1 MKQKLL
7 LSDFAQWLSE
17 KEGITKKEAQTFLRT
32 LFQIVE
38 QGLTDDQFV
47 KIKGLGTFK
56 LVTVNERESVNIN
69 TGERFQ
75 IGEHNKIA
83 FIPDASMK
91 EIINRPFAH
100 FESVDLSD
108 ETDTAELDAV
118 DEAVKQEFPPI
129 SEEETSTTEESIP
142 TTVEVIT
149 ESSHPTSLPE
159 KQKDVTEEVSEE
171 SNLTEEIPTEIA
183 TITEGLEEKKAEEKA
198 EETET
203 LAQAEETEALAQA
216 EETET
221 LAQAEETE
229 TLAQAEET
237 EALAQAEAVAIT
249 AKETAS
255 ESQASEENLTPEET
269 PIQVV
274 STSEKTDAMGTEA
287 EISVS
292 QPTTLTVS
300 GAAVEEEEDT
310 RRPWLRRTLMALFVL
325 LLCTA
330 SYFAGYYR
338 LLCPPCAS
346 TAPTAPATKVQPDSA
361 LAKKPQAAKKDSAAV
376 SAASQTVSKPLNE
389 VKDSVKQP
397 QKQEEAVTRTHTIRV
412 GDNLS
417 RIARKYYGDDHYVD
431 FIIRQNNLK
440 NADNIHVGK
449 VLVLPPLETEKDN

>member
-129 SEEETSTTEESIP
+129 SEEETSTAEESIP

-171 SNLTEEIPTEIA
+171 SNLTEEIPTEFA
-183 TITEGLEEKKAEEKA
+183 TITEGLEEKKAEEK
-198 EETET
+198 
-203 LAQAEETEALAQA
+203 AEETEALAQA

-274 STSEKTDAMGTEA
+274 STSEKTDAMGTDA

-346 TAPTAPATKVQPDSA
+346 TAPTAPATKVQPDS
-361 LAKKPQAAKKDSAAV
+361 LQAKKPQAAKKDSAAV

-389 VKDSVKQP
+389 AKDSVKQP
-397 QKQEEAVTRTHTIRV
+397 QKQEEAVTRIHTIRV

-431 FIIRQNNLK
+431 FIIRKNNLK

-449 VLVLPPLETEKDN
+449 VLVLPPLDTEKDN

>member
-129 SEEETSTTEESIP
+129 SEEETSTAEESIP

-171 SNLTEEIPTEIA
+171 SNLTEEIPTEFA

-198 EETET
+198 ETET
-203 LAQAEETEALAQA
+203 LAQA

-274 STSEKTDAMGTEA
+274 STNEKTDAMGTEA

-346 TAPTAPATKVQPDSA
+346 TAPTAPAAKVQPDS
-361 LAKKPQAAKKDSAAV
+361 LQAKKPQAAKKDSAAV

-389 VKDSVKQP
+389 AKDSVKQP
-397 QKQEEAVTRTHTIRV
+397 QKKEEAVTRTHTIRV

-431 FIIRQNNLK
+431 FIIRKNNLK

-449 VLVLPPLETEKDN
+449 VLVLPPLETGKDN

>member
-129 SEEETSTTEESIP
+129 SEEETSTAEESIP

-183 TITEGLEEKKAEEKA
+183 TITESLEEKKAEEKA

-203 LAQAEETEALAQA
+203 LAQA

-237 EALAQAEAVAIT
+237 EALAQAEAVVIT

-255 ESQASEENLTPEET
+255 ESQASEENHTPEET

-274 STSEKTDAMGTEA
+274 STSEKTDAMGTDA

-361 LAKKPQAAKKDSAAV
+361 QAKKPQAAKKDSAAV

-431 FIIRQNNLK
+431 FIIRKNNLK

>member
-129 SEEETSTTEESIP
+129 SEEETSTAEESIP

-183 TITEGLEEKKAEEKA
+183 TITESLEEKKAEEK
-198 EETET
+198 
-203 LAQAEETEALAQA
+203 
-216 EETET
+216 
-221 LAQAEETE
+221 
-229 TLAQAEET
+229 AEET

-274 STSEKTDAMGTEA
+274 STSEKTDAMGTDA

-361 LAKKPQAAKKDSAAV
+361 QVKKPQAAKKDSAAV

-389 VKDSVKQP
+389 AKDSVKQP

-431 FIIRQNNLK
+431 FIIRKNNLK

>member
-129 SEEETSTTEESIP
+129 SEEETSTAEESIP

-149 ESSHPTSLPE
+149 ESSHPTPLPE

-171 SNLTEEIPTEIA
+171 SNLTEEIPTEFA

-198 EETET
+198 EETE
-203 LAQAEETEALAQA
+203 ALAQA

-221 LAQAEETE
+221 
-229 TLAQAEET
+229 
-237 EALAQAEAVAIT
+237 LAQAEAVAIT

-255 ESQASEENLTPEET
+255 ESQAPEEETLTPEET

-274 STSEKTDAMGTEA
+274 STSEKTDAMGTDA

-346 TAPTAPATKVQPDSA
+346 TAPTAPAAKVQPDS
-361 LAKKPQAAKKDSAAV
+361 LQAKKPQAAKKDSAAV

-389 VKDSVKQP
+389 AKDSVKQP

-431 FIIRQNNLK
+431 FIIRKNNLK

>member
-129 SEEETSTTEESIP
+129 SEEETSTAEESIP

-171 SNLTEEIPTEIA
+171 SNLTEEIPTEFA
-183 TITEGLEEKKAEEKA
+183 TITEGLEEKKAEEKAEETEALAQA

-221 LAQAEETE
+221 LAQAE
-229 TLAQAEET
+229 
-237 EALAQAEAVAIT
+237 AVAIT

-255 ESQASEENLTPEET
+255 ESQTPEEALTPEET

-274 STSEKTDAMGTEA
+274 STSEKTDAMGTDA

-361 LAKKPQAAKKDSAAV
+361 QAKKPQAAKKDSAAV

-389 VKDSVKQP
+389 AKDSVKQP

-431 FIIRQNNLK
+431 FIIRKNNLK

>member
-129 SEEETSTTEESIP
+129 SEEETSTAEESIP

-203 LAQAEETEALAQA
+203 LAQAEETE
-216 EETET
+216 T

-229 TLAQAEET
+229 T
-237 EALAQAEAVAIT
+237 LAQAEAVAIT

-255 ESQASEENLTPEET
+255 ESQVSEETLTPEET

-274 STSEKTDAMGTEA
+274 STSEKTDAMGTDA

-330 SYFAGYYR
+330 SYFAGYYH

-346 TAPTAPATKVQPDSA
+346 TAPTAPAAKVQPDSTQ
-361 LAKKPQAAKKDSAAV
+361 AKKPQAAKKDSAAV

-389 VKDSVKQP
+389 AKDSVKQP

-431 FIIRQNNLK
+431 FIIRKNNLK

>member
-17 KEGITKKEAQTFLRT
+17 KEGISKKEAQTFLRT

-129 SEEETSTTEESIP
+129 SEEETSTAEESIP

-171 SNLTEEIPTEIA
+171 SNLTEEIPTELA
-183 TITEGLEEKKAEEKA
+183 TITEGWEEKKAEEKA
-198 EETET
+198 ETET
-203 LAQAEETEALAQA
+203 LAQAKETEALAQA

-221 LAQAEETE
+221 LAQAE
-229 TLAQAEET
+229 
-237 EALAQAEAVAIT
+237 AVVIT

-255 ESQASEENLTPEET
+255 ESQASEENHTPEET

-346 TAPTAPATKVQPDSA
+346 TAPTAPAAKVQPDS
-361 LAKKPQAAKKDSAAV
+361 LQAKKPQAAKKDSAAV

-389 VKDSVKQP
+389 AKDSVKQP

-431 FIIRQNNLK
+431 FIIRKNNLK

-449 VLVLPPLETEKDN
+449 VLVLPPLETGKDN

>member
-129 SEEETSTTEESIP
+129 SEEETSTAEESIP

-149 ESSHPTSLPE
+149 ESSHSTSLPE

-171 SNLTEEIPTEIA
+171 SNLTEEIPTEFA
-183 TITEGLEEKKAEEKA
+183 TITESLEEKKAEEKA
-198 EETET
+198 
-203 LAQAEETEALAQA
+203 
-216 EETET
+216 ETET

-229 TLAQAEET
+229 TLAQAE
-237 EALAQAEAVAIT
+237 AVAIT
-249 AKETAS
+249 AKEATS

-274 STSEKTDAMGTEA
+274 STSEKTDAMGTDA

-361 LAKKPQAAKKDSAAV
+361 QAKKPQAAKKDSAAV
-376 SAASQTVSKPLNE
+376 SAAPQTVSKPLNE

-431 FIIRQNNLK
+431 FIIRKNNLK

-449 VLVLPPLETEKDN
+449 VLVLPPLETEKGN

>member
-129 SEEETSTTEESIP
+129 SEEETSTAEESIP

-149 ESSHPTSLPE
+149 ESSHPTPLPE

-171 SNLTEEIPTEIA
+171 SNLTEEIPTEFA
-183 TITEGLEEKKAEEKA
+183 TITEGLEEKKAEEK
-198 EETET
+198 
-203 LAQAEETEALAQA
+203 AEETEALAQA

-237 EALAQAEAVAIT
+237 ETLAQAEAVAIT

-255 ESQASEENLTPEET
+255 ESQASEEETLIPEET

-274 STSEKTDAMGTEA
+274 STSEKTDAMGTDA

-361 LAKKPQAAKKDSAAV
+361 QAKKPQAAKKDSAAV

-431 FIIRQNNLK
+431 FIIRKNNLK

>member
-129 SEEETSTTEESIP
+129 SEEETSTAEESIP

-149 ESSHPTSLPE
+149 ESSHSTSLPE

-183 TITEGLEEKKAEEKA
+183 TITESLEEKKAEEK
-198 EETET
+198 
-203 LAQAEETEALAQA
+203 AEETEALAQA

-229 TLAQAEET
+229 T
-237 EALAQAEAVAIT
+237 LAQAEAVAIT

-274 STSEKTDAMGTEA
+274 STSEKTDAMGTDA

-361 LAKKPQAAKKDSAAV
+361 QAKKPQAAKKDSAAV

-389 VKDSVKQP
+389 AKDSVKQP

-431 FIIRQNNLK
+431 FIIRKNNLK

>member
-129 SEEETSTTEESIP
+129 SEEETSTAEESIP

-171 SNLTEEIPTEIA
+171 SNLTEEIPTEFA

-198 EETET
+198 EETE
-203 LAQAEETEALAQA
+203 ALAQA
-216 EETET
+216 EEIET

-229 TLAQAEET
+229 T
-237 EALAQAEAVAIT
+237 LAQAEAVAIT

-255 ESQASEENLTPEET
+255 ESQTSEENLTPEET

-274 STSEKTDAMGTEA
+274 STSEKTDAMGTDA

-361 LAKKPQAAKKDSAAV
+361 QAKKPQAAKKDSAAV

-389 VKDSVKQP
+389 AKDSVKQP

-431 FIIRQNNLK
+431 FIIRKNNLK

>member
-129 SEEETSTTEESIP
+129 SEEETSTAEESIP

-171 SNLTEEIPTEIA
+171 SNLTEEIPTEFA

-216 EETET
+216 EETEA

-229 TLAQAEET
+229 TLAQAE
-237 EALAQAEAVAIT
+237 AVVIT

-255 ESQASEENLTPEET
+255 ESQTPEEALTPEET

-274 STSEKTDAMGTEA
+274 STSEKTDAMGTDA

-346 TAPTAPATKVQPDSA
+346 TAPTAPAAKVQPDSA
-361 LAKKPQAAKKDSAAV
+361 QAKKPQAAKKDSAAV

-389 VKDSVKQP
+389 AKDSVKQP

-431 FIIRQNNLK
+431 FIIRKNNLK

>member
-203 LAQAEETEALAQA
+203 LAQAEETE
-216 EETET
+216 T

-229 TLAQAEET
+229 ALAQAEET

-249 AKETAS
+249 AKETDS

-274 STSEKTDAMGTEA
+274 STSEKNDAMGTDA

-431 FIIRQNNLK
+431 FIIRKNNLK

>member
-129 SEEETSTTEESIP
+129 SEEETSTAEESIP

-149 ESSHPTSLPE
+149 ESSHSTSLPE

-171 SNLTEEIPTEIA
+171 SNLTEEIPTEFA

-198 EETET
+198 ETET

-216 EETET
+216 EETEA

-229 TLAQAEET
+229 T
-237 EALAQAEAVAIT
+237 LAQAEAVAIT

-274 STSEKTDAMGTEA
+274 STSEKTDAMGTDA

-361 LAKKPQAAKKDSAAV
+361 QAKKPQAAKKDSAAV

-431 FIIRQNNLK
+431 FIIRKNNLK

>member
-118 DEAVKQEFPPI
+118 DEVVKQEFPPI
-129 SEEETSTTEESIP
+129 SEEETSTAEESIP

-171 SNLTEEIPTEIA
+171 SDLTEEIPTEFA

-198 EETET
+198 EETE
-203 LAQAEETEALAQA
+203 
-216 EETET
+216 
-221 LAQAEETE
+221 
-229 TLAQAEET
+229 
-237 EALAQAEAVAIT
+237 ALAQAEAVVIT

-274 STSEKTDAMGTEA
+274 STSEKTDAMGTDA

-361 LAKKPQAAKKDSAAV
+361 QAKKPQAAKKDSAAV
-376 SAASQTVSKPLNE
+376 SAAPQTVSKPLNE
-389 VKDSVKQP
+389 AKDSVKQP

-431 FIIRQNNLK
+431 FIIRKNNLK
-440 NADNIHVGK
+440 NADNIHIGK
-449 VLVLPPLETEKDN
+449 VLVLPPLETEKGN

>member
-129 SEEETSTTEESIP
+129 SEEETSTAEESIP

-171 SNLTEEIPTEIA
+171 SNLTEEIPTEFA

-198 EETET
+198 EETE
-203 LAQAEETEALAQA
+203 A
-216 EETET
+216 
-221 LAQAEETE
+221 
-229 TLAQAEET
+229 LAQAEET

-249 AKETAS
+249 AKGTAS

-274 STSEKTDAMGTEA
+274 STSEKTDAMGTDA

-346 TAPTAPATKVQPDSA
+346 TAPTAPAAKVQPDS
-361 LAKKPQAAKKDSAAV
+361 LQAKKPQAAKKDSAAV

-431 FIIRQNNLK
+431 FIIRKNNLK

-449 VLVLPPLETEKDN
+449 VLMLPPLETEKDN

>member
-129 SEEETSTTEESIP
+129 SEEETSTAEESIP

-183 TITEGLEEKKAEEKA
+183 TITESLEEKKAEEKA
-198 EETET
+198 EETE
-203 LAQAEETEALAQA
+203 A
-216 EETET
+216 

-237 EALAQAEAVAIT
+237 EALAQAEAVVIT

-255 ESQASEENLTPEET
+255 ESQTPEEALTPEET

-274 STSEKTDAMGTEA
+274 STSEKTDAMGTDA

-361 LAKKPQAAKKDSAAV
+361 QAKKPQAAKKDSAAV

-431 FIIRQNNLK
+431 FIIRKNNLK

>member
-17 KEGITKKEAQTFLRT
+17 KEGITKKEAQTFLRA

-129 SEEETSTTEESIP
+129 SEEETSTAEESIP

-198 EETET
+198 EETE
-203 LAQAEETEALAQA
+203 A
-216 EETET
+216 
-221 LAQAEETE
+221 
-229 TLAQAEET
+229 LAQAEET

-255 ESQASEENLTPEET
+255 ESQASEENHTPEET

-274 STSEKTDAMGTEA
+274 STSEKTDAMGTDA

-338 LLCPPCAS
+338 LLCPPCTS
-346 TAPTAPATKVQPDSA
+346 TAPTAPAAKVQPDS
-361 LAKKPQAAKKDSAAV
+361 LQAKKPQAAKKDSAAV

-389 VKDSVKQP
+389 AKDSVKQP

-431 FIIRQNNLK
+431 FIIRKNNLK

>member
-129 SEEETSTTEESIP
+129 SEEETSTAEESIP

-171 SNLTEEIPTEIA
+171 SNLTEEIPTEFA

-198 EETET
+198 EETE
-203 LAQAEETEALAQA
+203 A
-216 EETET
+216 
-221 LAQAEETE
+221 
-229 TLAQAEET
+229 LAQAEET

-274 STSEKTDAMGTEA
+274 STSEKTDAMGTDA

-346 TAPTAPATKVQPDSA
+346 TAPTAPAAKVQPDS
-361 LAKKPQAAKKDSAAV
+361 LQAKKPQAAKKDSADV

-389 VKDSVKQP
+389 AKDSVKQP

-431 FIIRQNNLK
+431 FIIRKNNLK
-440 NADNIHVGK
+440 NADNIHIGK

>member
-129 SEEETSTTEESIP
+129 SEEETSTAEESIP

-149 ESSHPTSLPE
+149 ESSHPTYLPE
-159 KQKDVTEEVSEE
+159 KQKDITEEVSEE

-198 EETET
+198 ETET

-221 LAQAEETE
+221 LAQAE
-229 TLAQAEET
+229 
-237 EALAQAEAVAIT
+237 AVAIT

-255 ESQASEENLTPEET
+255 ESQASEENITPEET

-361 LAKKPQAAKKDSAAV
+361 QAKKPPAAKKDSAAV

-431 FIIRQNNLK
+431 FIIRKNNLK

-449 VLVLPPLETEKDN
+449 VLVLPPLDTEKDN

>member
-129 SEEETSTTEESIP
+129 SEEETSTAEESIP

-171 SNLTEEIPTEIA
+171 SNLTEEIPTEFA
-183 TITEGLEEKKAEEKA
+183 TITEGLEEKKAEE
-198 EETET
+198 TET
-203 LAQAEETEALAQA
+203 LAQA

-229 TLAQAEET
+229 TLAQAE
-237 EALAQAEAVAIT
+237 AVAIT

-255 ESQASEENLTPEET
+255 ESQTPEEALTPEET

-274 STSEKTDAMGTEA
+274 STNEKTDAMGTEA

-361 LAKKPQAAKKDSAAV
+361 QAKKPQAAKKDSAAV

-431 FIIRQNNLK
+431 FIIRKNNLK

>member
-129 SEEETSTTEESIP
+129 SEEETSTAEESIP

-171 SNLTEEIPTEIA
+171 SNLTEEIPTEFA

-198 EETET
+198 EETEA

-216 EETET
+216 EETE
-221 LAQAEETE
+221 
-229 TLAQAEET
+229 
-237 EALAQAEAVAIT
+237 ALAQAEAVVIT

-255 ESQASEENLTPEET
+255 ESQASEENHTPEET

-346 TAPTAPATKVQPDSA
+346 TAPTAPAAKVQPDS
-361 LAKKPQAAKKDSAAV
+361 LQAKKPQAAKKDSAAV

-431 FIIRQNNLK
+431 FIIRKNNLK

>member
-129 SEEETSTTEESIP
+129 SEEETSTAEESIP

-171 SNLTEEIPTEIA
+171 SNLTEEIPTEFA

-198 EETET
+198 EETE
-203 LAQAEETEALAQA
+203 ALAQA

-221 LAQAEETE
+221 LAQTEETE
-229 TLAQAEET
+229 ALAQTEET
-237 EALAQAEAVAIT
+237 EALAQAEAVVIT

-255 ESQASEENLTPEET
+255 ESQTPEEALTPEET

-274 STSEKTDAMGTEA
+274 STSEKTDAMGTDA

-361 LAKKPQAAKKDSAAV
+361 QAKKPQAAKKDSAAV

-389 VKDSVKQP
+389 AKDSVKQP

-431 FIIRQNNLK
+431 FIIRKNNLK

>member
-129 SEEETSTTEESIP
+129 SEEETSTAEESIP

-171 SNLTEEIPTEIA
+171 SNLAEEIPTEFA
-183 TITEGLEEKKAEEKA
+183 TITEGLEEKKA

-216 EETET
+216 EETEA

-229 TLAQAEET
+229 T
-237 EALAQAEAVAIT
+237 LAQAEAVAIT

-274 STSEKTDAMGTEA
+274 STSEKTDAMGTDA

-346 TAPTAPATKVQPDSA
+346 TAPTAPATKVQPDS
-361 LAKKPQAAKKDSAAV
+361 LQAKKPQAAKKDSAAV

-389 VKDSVKQP
+389 AKDSVKQP

-431 FIIRQNNLK
+431 FIIRKNNLK

>member
-129 SEEETSTTEESIP
+129 SEEETSTAEESIP

-171 SNLTEEIPTEIA
+171 SNLTQEIPTEFA
-183 TITEGLEEKKAEEKA
+183 TITEGLEEKKAEEKAETETLAQAKETETLAQA

-221 LAQAEETE
+221 
-229 TLAQAEET
+229 
-237 EALAQAEAVAIT
+237 LAQAEAVAIT

-346 TAPTAPATKVQPDSA
+346 TAPTAPAAKVQPDS
-361 LAKKPQAAKKDSAAV
+361 LQAKKPQAAKKDSAAV

-431 FIIRQNNLK
+431 FIIRKNNLK

>member
-129 SEEETSTTEESIP
+129 SEEETSTAEESIP

-171 SNLTEEIPTEIA
+171 SNLTEEIPTEFA

-198 EETET
+198 ETET
-203 LAQAEETEALAQA
+203 LAQA

-255 ESQASEENLTPEET
+255 ESQASEENHTPEET

-274 STSEKTDAMGTEA
+274 STSEKTDAMGTDA

-361 LAKKPQAAKKDSAAV
+361 QAKKPQAAKKDSAAV

-389 VKDSVKQP
+389 AKDSVKQP

-431 FIIRQNNLK
+431 FIIRKNNLK

-449 VLVLPPLETEKDN
+449 VLMLPPLETEKDN

>member
-129 SEEETSTTEESIP
+129 SEEETSTAEESIP

-171 SNLTEEIPTEIA
+171 SNLTEDIPTEFA

-198 EETET
+198 EETEA

-221 LAQAEETE
+221 LAQAE
-229 TLAQAEET
+229 
-237 EALAQAEAVAIT
+237 AVAIT

-255 ESQASEENLTPEET
+255 ESQAPEEETLTPEET

-346 TAPTAPATKVQPDSA
+346 TAPTAPATKVQPDSTQ
-361 LAKKPQAAKKDSAAV
+361 AKKPQAAKKDSAAV

-389 VKDSVKQP
+389 AKDSVKQP

-431 FIIRQNNLK
+431 FIIRKNNLK

>member
-129 SEEETSTTEESIP
+129 SEEETSTAEESIP

-171 SNLTEEIPTEIA
+171 SNLTEEIPTEFA

-198 EETET
+198 E
-203 LAQAEETEALAQA
+203 
-216 EETET
+216 TET

-229 TLAQAEET
+229 T
-237 EALAQAEAVAIT
+237 LAQAEAVAIT

-274 STSEKTDAMGTEA
+274 STNEKTDAMGTEA

-361 LAKKPQAAKKDSAAV
+361 QAKKPQAAKKDSAAV

-431 FIIRQNNLK
+431 FIIRKNNLK

>member
-129 SEEETSTTEESIP
+129 SEEETSTAEESIP

-198 EETET
+198 ETET

-216 EETET
+216 EETEA

-229 TLAQAEET
+229 T
-237 EALAQAEAVAIT
+237 LAQAEAVAIT

-330 SYFAGYYR
+330 SYFAGYYH

-346 TAPTAPATKVQPDSA
+346 TAPTAPATKVQPDSTQ
-361 LAKKPQAAKKDSAAV
+361 AKKPQAAKKDSAAV

-389 VKDSVKQP
+389 AKDSVKKP

-431 FIIRQNNLK
+431 FIIRKNNLK

>member
-129 SEEETSTTEESIP
+129 SEEETSTAEESIP

-171 SNLTEEIPTEIA
+171 SNLTEEIPTEFA
-183 TITEGLEEKKAEEKA
+183 TITEGLEEKKAEEK
-198 EETET
+198 
-203 LAQAEETEALAQA
+203 
-216 EETET
+216 
-221 LAQAEETE
+221 
-229 TLAQAEET
+229 AEET

-255 ESQASEENLTPEET
+255 ESQALEENHTPEET

-274 STSEKTDAMGTEA
+274 STNEKTDAMGTEA

-361 LAKKPQAAKKDSAAV
+361 QAKKPQAAKKDSAAV

-389 VKDSVKQP
+389 AKDSVKQP

-431 FIIRQNNLK
+431 FIIRKNNLK

-449 VLVLPPLETEKDN
+449 VLMLPPLETEKDN

>member
-129 SEEETSTTEESIP
+129 SEEETSTAEESIP

-171 SNLTEEIPTEIA
+171 SNLTEEIPTEFA

-198 EETET
+198 ETET

-221 LAQAEETE
+221 
-229 TLAQAEET
+229 
-237 EALAQAEAVAIT
+237 LAQAEAVAIT

-274 STSEKTDAMGTEA
+274 STSEKTDAMGTDA

-346 TAPTAPATKVQPDSA
+346 TAPTAPAAKVQPDSTQ
-361 LAKKPQAAKKDSAAV
+361 AKKPQAAKKDSAAV

-431 FIIRQNNLK
+431 FIIRKNNLK

>member
-129 SEEETSTTEESIP
+129 SEEETSTAEESIP

-171 SNLTEEIPTEIA
+171 SNLTEEIPTEFA
-183 TITEGLEEKKAEEKA
+183 AITEGLEEKKAKETEALAQA

-221 LAQAEETE
+221 
-229 TLAQAEET
+229 
-237 EALAQAEAVAIT
+237 LAQAEAVAIT

-346 TAPTAPATKVQPDSA
+346 TAPTAPAAKVQPDSTQ
-361 LAKKPQAAKKDSAAV
+361 AKKPQAAKKDSAAV
-376 SAASQTVSKPLNE
+376 SAAPQTVSKPLNE
-389 VKDSVKQP
+389 AKDSVKQP

-431 FIIRQNNLK
+431 FIIRKNNLK

-449 VLVLPPLETEKDN
+449 VLVLPPLETGKDN

>member
-129 SEEETSTTEESIP
+129 SEEETSTAEESIP

-183 TITEGLEEKKAEEKA
+183 TITESLEEKKAEEK
-198 EETET
+198 
-203 LAQAEETEALAQA
+203 AEETEALAQA

-237 EALAQAEAVAIT
+237 EALAQAEAVVIT

-255 ESQASEENLTPEET
+255 ESQTPEEALTPEET

-274 STSEKTDAMGTEA
+274 STSEKTDAMGTDA

-361 LAKKPQAAKKDSAAV
+361 QAKKPQAAKKDSAAV

-397 QKQEEAVTRTHTIRV
+397 QKKEEAVTRTHTIRV

-431 FIIRQNNLK
+431 FIIRKNNLK

-449 VLVLPPLETEKDN
+449 VLVLPPLETGKDN

>member
-129 SEEETSTTEESIP
+129 SEEETSTAEESIP

-171 SNLTEEIPTEIA
+171 SNLTEEIPTEFA
-183 TITEGLEEKKAEEKA
+183 TITEGLEEKKAEEK
-198 EETET
+198 
-203 LAQAEETEALAQA
+203 AEETEALAQA

-274 STSEKTDAMGTEA
+274 STSEKTDAMGTDA

-361 LAKKPQAAKKDSAAV
+361 QAKKPQAAKKDSAAV

-389 VKDSVKQP
+389 AKDSVKQP

-431 FIIRQNNLK
+431 FIIRKNNLK

>member
-171 SNLTEEIPTEIA
+171 SNLTEEIPTEFA

-198 EETET
+198 ETET

-221 LAQAEETE
+221 
-229 TLAQAEET
+229 
-237 EALAQAEAVAIT
+237 LAQAEAVAIT

-431 FIIRQNNLK
+431 FIIRKNNLK

>member
-129 SEEETSTTEESIP
+129 SEEETSTAEESIP

-183 TITEGLEEKKAEEKA
+183 TITESLEEKKAEEKA
-198 EETET
+198 EETK
-203 LAQAEETEALAQA
+203 
-216 EETET
+216 T

-229 TLAQAEET
+229 T
-237 EALAQAEAVAIT
+237 LAQAEAVAIT

-274 STSEKTDAMGTEA
+274 STSEKTDAMGTDA

-361 LAKKPQAAKKDSAAV
+361 QAKKPQAAKKDSAAV

>member
-129 SEEETSTTEESIP
+129 SEEETSTAEESIP

-171 SNLTEEIPTEIA
+171 SNLTEEIPTEFA

-198 EETET
+198 EETE
-203 LAQAEETEALAQA
+203 A
-216 EETET
+216 
-221 LAQAEETE
+221 
-229 TLAQAEET
+229 LAQAEET
-237 EALAQAEAVAIT
+237 EALAQAEAVVIT

-255 ESQASEENLTPEET
+255 ESQTPEEALTPEET

-274 STSEKTDAMGTEA
+274 STSEKTDAMGTDA

-346 TAPTAPATKVQPDSA
+346 TAPTAPAAKVQPDSTQ
-361 LAKKPQAAKKDSAAV
+361 AKKPQAAKKDSAAV

-389 VKDSVKQP
+389 AKDSVKQP

-431 FIIRQNNLK
+431 FIIRKNNLK

>member
-129 SEEETSTTEESIP
+129 SEEETSTAEESIP

-149 ESSHPTSLPE
+149 ESSHSTSLPE

-171 SNLTEEIPTEIA
+171 SNLTEEIPTEFA

-203 LAQAEETEALAQA
+203 LAQAEDTEA
-216 EETET
+216 

-237 EALAQAEAVAIT
+237 EALAQAEAVVIT

-255 ESQASEENLTPEET
+255 ESLTPEEALTPEET

-274 STSEKTDAMGTEA
+274 STSEKTDAMGTDA

-361 LAKKPQAAKKDSAAV
+361 QAKKPQAAKKDSAAV

-431 FIIRQNNLK
+431 FIIRKNNLK

>member
-129 SEEETSTTEESIP
+129 SEEETSTAEESIP

-171 SNLTEEIPTEIA
+171 SNLTEEIPTEFA
-183 TITEGLEEKKAEEKA
+183 TITEGLEEKKAEETETLAQA

-229 TLAQAEET
+229 
-237 EALAQAEAVAIT
+237 ALAQAEAVVIT

-255 ESQASEENLTPEET
+255 ESQTPEEALTPEET

-274 STSEKTDAMGTEA
+274 STSEKTDAMSTDA

-346 TAPTAPATKVQPDSA
+346 TAPTAPAAKVQPDS
-361 LAKKPQAAKKDSAAV
+361 LQAKKPQAAKKDSAAV

-431 FIIRQNNLK
+431 FIIRKNNLK